1 MLIKRAGGINFG
13 ALFVLTTFL
22 MFNLGEA
29 GLFSS
34 NGYGLLYLLI
44 ISSVII
50 KPKNFEK
57 R

>member
-29 GLFSS
+29 GLFSP